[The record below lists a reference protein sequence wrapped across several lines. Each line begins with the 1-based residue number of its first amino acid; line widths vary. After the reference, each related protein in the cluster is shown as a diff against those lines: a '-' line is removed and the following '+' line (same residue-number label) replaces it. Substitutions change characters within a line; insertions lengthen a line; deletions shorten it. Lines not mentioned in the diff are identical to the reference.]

1 MAIKQINIE
10 GIWGGKGDIHW
21 DNIHPD
27 VNILVGSNGSGKSTL
42 LNILRFL
49 LLGNTKELKELVKNV
64 TVCVGEGMIRY
75 EVSEKSVLW
84 ETKNSFDVY
93 YVNTFDIPS
102 AKKSAQSQLTQQLDM
117 LLYQRQKDVYS
128 FTDYRLET
136 TTRPRE
142 NVSQEHIHD
151 FLNIIN
157 RFFASTGKTI
167 HINERNEIVFDK
179 TGVIL
184 TIEQLSSGEK
194 QVLILLFTVFL
205 MKQQTAVLLLDEPEI
220 SLHMDWQDKLIET
233 LFEINP
239 NCQVFLTTH
248 SPNIFAD
255 GWGDKLVF
263 ICNILTER

>member
-1 MAIKQINIE
+1 
-10 GIWGGKGDIHW
+10 
-21 DNIHPD
+21 
-27 VNILVGSNGSGKSTL
+27 
-42 LNILRFL
+42 
-49 LLGNTKELKELVKNV
+49 
-64 TVCVGEGMIRY
+64 MIRY

-179 TGVIL
+179 TTFQSTYPASPCAKKSPVHQAITRL
-184 TIEQLSSGEK
+184 FVASSRK
-194 QVLILLFTVFL
+194 
-205 MKQQTAVLLLDEPEI
+205 
-220 SLHMDWQDKLIET
+220 
-233 LFEINP
+233 
-239 NCQVFLTTH
+239 
-248 SPNIFAD
+248 
-255 GWGDKLVF
+255 
-263 ICNILTER
+263 R